1 MKVIRNIL
9 LIATTAIY
17 SLSCT
22 SDQCVYDT
30 ETYLNFEVNV
40 LDTNLINIGFLDS
53 LSLYSPAWTDSIH
66 SVNKGESGS
75 FLFSL
80 SPDDDFTTI
89 IITTKSLQEKD
100 TISFY
105 HQKDMVF
112 LSPECGFLFT
122 FTIDSFINT
131 KNFIDS
137 VKLVNNELTAD
148 EEGNIN
154 IYL

>member
-1 MKVIRNIL
+1 MKIIRNL
-9 LIATTAIY
+9 LVIATIAIY
-17 SLSCT
+17 FSSCT
-22 SDQCVYDT
+22 SDECVFNT
-30 ETYLNFEVNV
+30 ETYLKFEVNV
-40 LDTNLINIGFLDS
+40 LDTNLIKIGFVDS
-53 LSLYSPAWTDSIH
+53 LSLFSPAWTDSIH
-66 SVNKGESGS
+66 SANIGASAS

-89 IITTKSLQEKD
+89 IITTKGLQEKD

-112 LSPECGFLFT
+112 LSPECGFIFT

-131 KNFIDS
+131 ENFIDS

-148 EEGNIN
+148 EEGNVK